1 MSNPY
6 GRRGKAGF
14 VASTLSVPIFG
25 GVLCYFGQ
33 VGWGIA
39 LIVLGNSFFHS
50 VYLDCIWKEIKYGYK
65 SY

>member
-33 VGWGIA
+33 VGWGIT
-39 LIVLGNSFFHS
+39 LIVLGIAFFILS
-50 VYLDCIWKEIKYGYK
+50 IWIAYGRK
-65 SY
+65 

>member
-6 GRRGKAGF
+6 GRQGKAGF
-14 VASTLSVPIFG
+14 VASTLSIPIFG

-39 LIVLGNSFFHS
+39 LIIGGIIMFVLS
-50 VYLDCIWKEIKYGYK
+50 IWIAYGRK
-65 SY
+65 

>member
-1 MSNPY
+1 MSNPC

-14 VASTLSVPIFG
+14 VASTLAVPIFG
-25 GVLCYFGQ
+25 GVLCCFGQ

-39 LIVLGNSFFHS
+39 LIVWKYLFYP
-50 VYLDCIWKEIKYGYK
+50 VYLDCIWEKIKYDYK

>member
-33 VGWGIA
+33 VGW
-39 LIVLGNSFFHS
+39 
-50 VYLDCIWKEIKYGYK
+50 
-65 SY
+65 